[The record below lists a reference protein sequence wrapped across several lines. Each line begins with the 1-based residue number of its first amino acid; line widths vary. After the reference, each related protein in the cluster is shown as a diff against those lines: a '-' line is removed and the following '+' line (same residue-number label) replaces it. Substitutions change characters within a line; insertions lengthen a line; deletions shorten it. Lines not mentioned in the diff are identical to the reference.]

1 MLLPPQDGPTPEK
14 LIDVI
19 PSLRDAR
26 FSSLV
31 QQDLYCVPLSETK
44 EFTGTESDDGQVALQ
59 RAINIG
65 QRLASKYGSGSGPGP
80 E

>member
-1 MLLPPQDGPTPEK
+1 MMERGGVFVTTP
-14 LIDVI
+14 
-19 PSLRDAR
+19 R
-26 FSSLV
+26 
-31 QQDLYCVPLSETK
+31 SEGA
-44 EFTGTESDDGQVALQ
+44 ERMPESDDGQVALQ

>member
-1 MLLPPQDGPTPEK
+1 M
-14 LIDVI
+14 
-19 PSLRDAR
+19 
-26 FSSLV
+26 
-31 QQDLYCVPLSETK
+31 PLSETK